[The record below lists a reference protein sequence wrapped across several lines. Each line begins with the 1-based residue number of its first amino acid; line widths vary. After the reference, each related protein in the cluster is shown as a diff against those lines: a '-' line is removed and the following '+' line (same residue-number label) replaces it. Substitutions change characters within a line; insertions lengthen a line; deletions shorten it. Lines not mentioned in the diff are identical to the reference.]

1 MDAPR
6 SAGSAASSGASGRRP
21 GPDRGPGRTGPRE
34 GVYRIRNEGSGLVLQ
49 LEGASRVRVG
59 PDGPP
64 APEAA
69 RRWRLAPTHSGAGV
83 FHVVSEDN
91 GRRLDVANAS
101 TDSGARVQVWRAN
114 AFGAQEWV
122 VEEHLE
128 APGVVS
134 LVACVSGLLLEADGE
149 GRARQAEDSDSPSQW
164 WRLEPA

>member
-6 SAGSAASSGASGRRP
+6 SGGSAASSGASGPDGPP
-21 GPDRGPGRTGPRE
+21 GPRA
-34 GVYRIRNEGSGLVLQ
+34 GVYLIRNAGSGLVLQ

-64 APEAA
+64 APVAA
-69 RRWRLAPTHSGAGV
+69 RRWRLAPTHSGSGV

-128 APGVVS
+128 DPGVVS
-134 LVACVSGLLLEADGE
+134 LVACISGLLLEADGE
-149 GRARQAEDSDSPSQW
+149 GRARQGEDADSPSQW

>member
-1 MDAPR
+1 MNLP
-6 SAGSAASSGASGRRP
+6 
-21 GPDRGPGRTGPRE
+21 E
-34 GVYRIRNEGSGLVLQ
+34 GTYRIRNVDSALVLQ

-69 RRWRLAPTHSGAGV
+69 RRWLIAPVHSGGGI

-91 GRRLDVANAS
+91 ERRLDVANAS

-114 AFGAQEWV
+114 AFGAQEWI
-122 VEEHLE
+122 VEEHLDD
-128 APGVVS
+128 PGVVS
-134 LVACVSGLLLEADGE
+134 LIACISGLLLEADAE
-149 GRARQAEDSDSPSQW
+149 GRVRQAEDTDSPSQW

>member
-1 MDAPR
+1 MAVDAPR
-6 SAGSAASSGASGRRP
+6 SAGSVASSGASGRRP

-59 PDGPP
+59 PDLSMCI
-64 APEAA
+64 
-69 RRWRLAPTHSGAGV
+69 RDR
-83 FHVVSEDN
+83 VVSEDN

-101 TDSGARVQVWRAN
+101 TDTGARVQVWRAN

-134 LVACVSGLLLEADGE
+134 LVACISGLLLEADGE